1 MAGRDVGIRVEGGA
15 RLRRTLKAAAGD
27 LGDLKA
33 AHAAA
38 AKIAQT
44 AAAGL
49 APVRSGAL
57 KASLRSSGT
66 GREGII
72 RAGKAS
78 VPYAAPIHWG
88 WAARGIAPNP
98 FISEGAQASEPIWLE
113 VFESDLDKILDQVK
127 GL

>member
-1 MAGRDVGIRVEGGA
+1 MARDVGVRVEGA
-15 RLRRTLKAAAGD
+15 SRLRRTLKAAAGD

-33 AHAAA
+33 AHAKA
-38 AKIAQT
+38 AKVAET

-49 APVRSGAL
+49 APVLSGAL

-66 GREGII
+66 AREGVI

-88 WAARGIAPNP
+88 WAARGIEPQP
-98 FISEGAQASEPIWLE
+98 FISEGAQVSEPVWLR
-113 VFESDLDKILDQVK
+113 VFEEDLDKILDQVK